1 MTSKADVATTIEKM
15 IGNLSSREATFIYFL
30 EISFPIPGETEVKA
44 QPRGKRNMSSRE
56 IRKDS
61 VFPPS
66 THSAEAGTACRTC
79 VPTEASADKERAA

>member
-1 MTSKADVATTIEKM
+1 VTSKADVATTIEKM
-15 IGNLSSREATFIYFL
+15 IGNLSFREAAFIYFL

-56 IRKDS
+56 IRNDS

-66 THSAEAGTACRTC
+66 MPWSMRTREWRIFFI
-79 VPTEASADKERAA
+79 PSFT